1 MHHTLQRPIVIPECQ
16 GAFQTEWLFNKTLGR
31 FITLRWF
38 CQSAFPH
45 VQPEGGRINFGIY
58 FWKSRV
64 FKLNHTHMQR
74 KSGLLLDLLAG
85 KQELPLQTPWIFPC
99 TIKAPSATSNISQEA
114 FVVIF
119 SSCLE
124 HFVCF
129 FVPLQW
135 VQSTHLAVS
144 ETGSAVTVWKKKN
157 PETKDVSHWICCC
170 QFCHRIQVMI

>member
-1 MHHTLQRPIVIPECQ
+1 MHFRLNGCLTKHLADLLPSGDSVSQHFPM
-16 GAFQTEWLFNKTLGR
+16 FNLKEAESILVS
-31 FITLRWF
+31 IL
-38 CQSAFPH
+38 
-45 VQPEGGRINFGIY
+45 
-58 FWKSRV
+58 WKSRV

-74 KSGLLLDLLAG
+74 KSGLLLDLHLLAG

-144 ETGSAVTVWKKKN
+144 ETGSAVTVWKKKSWN
-157 PETKDVSHWICCC
+157 KRCVTLNLLLPVLP
-170 QFCHRIQVMI
+170 